1 MASQRKVQKYE
12 YLGWMEYQED
22 NLEKKSEVAQI
33 NEKMDENQAN
43 WKKLLEQTK
52 SQDDRIDKLANNLG
66 IVQKEQSSMNSKLDE
81 LIKLIKAE
89 KVQPT

>member
-1 MASQRKVQKYE
+1 
-12 YLGWMEYQED
+12 MEYQED
-22 NLEKKSEVAQI
+22 NQEKKSEIAQI

-43 WKKLLEQTK
+43 WKKFNELTK

-66 IVQKEQSSMNSKLDE
+66 VVQKEQVSMNSKLDE

-89 KVQPT
+89 KAQSAETQE

>member
-1 MASQRKVQKYE
+1 ME
-12 YLGWMEYQED
+12 YLED
-22 NLEKKSEVAQI
+22 NQEKKSEITQI

-43 WKKLLEQTK
+43 WKKFNELTK

-66 IVQKEQSSMNSKLDE
+66 VVQKEQVSMNSKLDE

-89 KVQPT
+89 KAQSAETQE

>member
-1 MASQRKVQKYE
+1 
-12 YLGWMEYQED
+12 
-22 NLEKKSEVAQI
+22 
-33 NEKMDENQAN
+33 MDENQAN

-81 LIKLIKAE
+81 LIKLIKVE
-89 KVQPT
+89 KAPPATEE

>member
-1 MASQRKVQKYE
+1 MSSQRKTKQYE
-12 YLGWMEYQED
+12 YLVWMEYLED
-22 NLEKKSEVAQI
+22 NQEKKSEIAQI

-43 WKKLLEQTK
+43 WKKFNELTK

-66 IVQKEQSSMNSKLDE
+66 VVQKEQVSMNSKLDE

-89 KVQPT
+89 KA

>member
-1 MASQRKVQKYE
+1 
-12 YLGWMEYQED
+12 
-22 NLEKKSEVAQI
+22 
-33 NEKMDENQAN
+33 MDENQAN

-81 LIKLIKAE
+81 LIKLIKAD
-89 KVQPT
+89 KVQPPSNEE